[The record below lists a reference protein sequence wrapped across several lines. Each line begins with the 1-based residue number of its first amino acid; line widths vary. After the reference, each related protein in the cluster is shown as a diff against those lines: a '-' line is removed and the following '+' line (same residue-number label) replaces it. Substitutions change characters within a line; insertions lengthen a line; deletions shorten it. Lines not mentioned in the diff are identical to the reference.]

1 MFEQLVSDSQLI
13 HPSFWRKSACNFL
26 DDCLARTLHLK
37 YHAGLIVSH
46 IGRLGQ
52 APRLGRRGSGFGV
65 GRSLEARRIP
75 SAAAEV
81 RRTPSA
87 AAAGLPHKVRAG
99 RHMVPVGLLTP
110 DLCRYS
116 LQRHMMEGVH
126 SLAADCKQ
134 ELKIRR

>member
-46 IGRLGQ
+46 IGLGQ

-65 GRSLEARRIP
+65 GRSLVEAHRIP

-87 AAAGLPHKVRAG
+87 AAGLPHRVRAG
-99 RHMVPVGLLTP
+99 RYMVPVGLLPP

>member
-13 HPSFWRKSACNFL
+13 HSSLWRKSVCNFL
-26 DDCLARTLHLK
+26 DDCLARTLHSK
-37 YHAGLIVSH
+37 YHAGLNASH
-46 IGRLGQ
+46 IGLVE
-52 APRLGRRGSGFGV
+52 APRRLGRRGSVGV
-65 GRSLEARRIP
+65 GRSLVEARRIP
-75 SAAAEV
+75 SAAVEV
-81 RRTPSA
+81 RRTPFA
-87 AAAGLPHKVRAG
+87 AADGLPHKVRVG
-99 RHMVPVGLLTP
+99 RHMAPVGLLPP

>member
-37 YHAGLIVSH
+37 YHAGLNVSH
-46 IGRLGQ
+46 MGWGQ

-65 GRSLEARRIP
+65 GRSLVEARHIP

-87 AAAGLPHKVRAG
+87 AVGLPHRVRAG
-99 RHMVPVGLLTP
+99 RHMVPVGLLPP